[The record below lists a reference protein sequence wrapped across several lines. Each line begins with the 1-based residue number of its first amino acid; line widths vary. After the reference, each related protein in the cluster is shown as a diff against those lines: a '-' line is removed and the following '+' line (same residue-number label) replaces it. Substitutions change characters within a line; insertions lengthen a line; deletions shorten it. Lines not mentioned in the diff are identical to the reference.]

1 MAEIP
6 DDLFVRV
13 ALRNSIITE
22 EQLAVA
28 RRGAEESGK
37 PLIEVLIV
45 QEALTK
51 KKADAVIS
59 AIEQK
64 IAQKKSDTPAHPV
77 PPVTGASAPAAEP
90 KSGAQRKAGVE
101 HEYENNES
109 ELKRLIRHIVTS
121 PLHQRILEH
130 VVKGNISVLEPGS
143 LAKRTGAAKSDVIRV
158 LKRWQRFRVATSLGG
173 GTYNFSPGDKDAKLI
188 KLFMRCWGWPAL
200 HGKLLAYVLEQGKK

>member
-1 MAEIP
+1 VAEIP

-51 KKADAVIS
+51 KKADAIIA

-64 IAQKKSDTPAHPV
+64 IAQKRSDTPAHPV
-77 PPVTGASAPAAEP
+77 PPVAEPSAPATE
-90 KSGAQRKAGVE
+90 RKAGIE
-101 HEYENNES
+101 HEYESSES
-109 ELKRLIRHIVTS
+109 ELKRLVRHIVTS
-121 PLHQRILEH
+121 PLHQRMLEH

-200 HGKLLAYVLEQGKK
+200 HGKLMAYVREQGKK